1 VVVVNWSYVL
11 GACALVCVLLSG
23 IAAAEIT
30 RVLSS
35 RDIEVN
41 PRDFTWLRRSV
52 LGHLKKYKTMTR
64 GETGQI
70 GLSYFLYIGSILGAF
85 LFVAGALTVR
95 FA

>member
-11 GACALVCVLLSG
+11 GACALACVLLSG

-35 RDIEVN
+35 RDITVN

-52 LGHLKKYKTMTR
+52 LRHLREYKTITR
-64 GETGQI
+64 REKSRI
-70 GLSYFLYIGSILGAF
+70 GFSYFLYIGSILGAF
-85 LFVAGALTVR
+85 LFVAGALAVR